1 MSNRKIALPVI
12 ILLGG
17 GIAAYFG
24 YDNYM
29 YIHSDNAQIEAKTLM
44 LSSKVSGFVAEV
56 KADFGDYVKMG
67 DVVAKI
73 DNRDYVNNL
82 DHAKAEAESNDAKMR
97 DAQKI
102 YNRLASL
109 YEKGAVTQA
118 QYEAASASFSE
129 LKAKH
134 LSAQSQVKQAE
145 LNLEN
150 TQIRAPFDGF
160 VAKRAVE
167 IGQYLNPGTPMYGF
181 VDSSERWLV
190 VNLKETEI
198 EGVKPGTVVDFSVDS
213 IPKREFHGK
222 VTKISPSSGATFTLI
237 PPDNATGNFT
247 KVVQRVPVKIAIDNL
262 TPDDIRLLRAGLSVD
277 VKLHRR

>member
-1 MSNRKIALPVI
+1 MSNKKIALPLI
-12 ILLGG
+12 IVLAG
-17 GIAAYFG
+17 GIGSYFA

-29 YIHSDNAQIEAKTLM
+29 YIHTDNAQIETKTLM
-44 LSSKVSGFVAEV
+44 LSSKVNGFVVEV
-56 KADFGDYVKMG
+56 KSDIGDYVKAG

-73 DNRDYVNNL
+73 DDRDYVNNL
-82 DHAKAEAESNDAKMR
+82 EHTKADALSTDARMQ
-97 DAQKI
+97 DAQKS

-118 QYEAASASFSE
+118 QYDAASASFND

-134 LSAQSQVKQAE
+134 LSSQSQIKQAE
-145 LNLEN
+145 LNLEH

-160 VAKRAVE
+160 VARRAVE
-167 IGQYLNPGTPMYGF
+167 VGQYLNPGAPMYGF
-181 VDSSERWLV
+181 VDSTERWIIA
-190 VNLKETEI
+190 NLKETEI
-198 EGVKPGTVVDFSVDS
+198 EGVKPGTIVDFTVDAIKS
-213 IPKREFHGK
+213 KEFKGK
-222 VTKISPSSGATFTLI
+222 VVQLSPSSGATFTLI

-262 TPDDIRLLRAGLSVD
+262 TPEDIQSLKAGLSVD